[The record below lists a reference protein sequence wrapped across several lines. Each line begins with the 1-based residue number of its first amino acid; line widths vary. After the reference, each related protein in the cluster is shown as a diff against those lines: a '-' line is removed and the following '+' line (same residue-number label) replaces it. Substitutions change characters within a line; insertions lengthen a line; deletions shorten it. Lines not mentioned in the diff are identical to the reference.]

1 VTERWIGPGADEP
14 RIRPWS
20 TVLCIATD
28 NGSVWFEANGP
39 GTTYEPWLVSALA
52 DWAPGHVLEPVA
64 IDPDRGWSLLP
75 DGGPILRSL
84 PDDEVL
90 ARWESI
96 LPEYARSNA
105 AWRSGT

>member
-1 VTERWIGPGADEP
+1 
-14 RIRPWS
+14 
-20 TVLCIATD
+20 
-28 NGSVWFEANGP
+28 
-39 GTTYEPWLVSALA
+39 
-52 DWAPGHVLEPVA
+52 VLEPVA